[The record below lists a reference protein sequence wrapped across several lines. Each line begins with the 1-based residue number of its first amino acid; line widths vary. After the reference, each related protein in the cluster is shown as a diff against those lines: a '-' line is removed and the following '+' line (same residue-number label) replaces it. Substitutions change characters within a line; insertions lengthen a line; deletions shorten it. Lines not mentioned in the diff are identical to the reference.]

1 MLVNILDS
9 IFAEVIPGTRLYG
22 APRWMLRGHTVLVGP
37 SHSAEEHEQHV
48 LQTIGSA
55 DWMWSGSDELRFDR
69 KNLLLQSVQF
79 NVPERQ
85 VDTSPLLL
93 AWQTARQVDGQLRLT
108 AAQGFQVNIA
118 DVRWL
123 DSSGETLI
131 CLAEEALVT
140 DQERWRLRV
149 AQDLDLLLSQEKWSG
164 FALWHP
170 ARYLVKAWEEP
181 ALEEGSDEEL
191 AKLLYDYCTLVTDQC
206 VDLMEDGDA
215 AIREKLVALYRRII
229 APPHWSAQRHVLR
242 HAVEDVLERF
252 YSRQRDGQGTEE
264 FFS

>member
-140 DQERWRLRV
+140 WPRL
-149 AQDLDLLLSQEKWSG
+149 G
-164 FALWHP
+164 FATEPRKVVWLCIVASGP
-170 ARYLVKAWEEP
+170 VFSQSLGGARS
-181 ALEEGSDEEL
+181 G
-191 AKLLYDYCTLVTDQC
+191 
-206 VDLMEDGDA
+206 G
-215 AIREKLVALYRRII
+215 
-229 APPHWSAQRHVLR
+229 
-242 HAVEDVLERF
+242 RF
-252 YSRQRDGQGTEE
+252 R
-264 FFS
+264 